1 MTTRAGKDR
10 DGPGCTAAVGIGGY
24 AMRRT
29 GVPDSPDS
37 LTMPWYAWYFIHE
50 ITDVMT

>member
-10 DGPGCTAAVGIGGY
+10 DGPGCTATVGLERGSLC
-24 AMRRT
+24 RT

-37 LTMPWYAWYFIHE
+37 LTIGGMI
-50 ITDVMT
+50 